1 MEAANQRILGW
12 LTIAL
17 LAVSFSGNNSFANPL
32 EDSLAVLAER
42 DSCMKEFVSLRD
54 ETVAR
59 LRLFRTAI
67 KGHAPSDEA
76 CKLVRNYGQSR
87 IKMIEYVEANWTKCR
102 SPLLVADKLKASRK
116 DTEAIQKKVCAE
128 LADPV
133 GDFDNIGVASPV
145 R

>member
-1 MEAANQRILGW
+1 MMQRILGW

-59 LRLFRTAI
+59 LRLFRAAI